1 MSSSSIDGRRL
12 KSRPI
17 PRADARMWL
26 SRWNMPSLLFYRI
39 ARTGG
44 YSVSEALKFAVFKLR
59 LPDRPEHLK
68 REMNEYLE
76 RLSQVDDNE
85 VRPPKH
91 TSH

>member
-1 MSSSSIDGRRL
+1 MSRIDGHRV
-12 KSRPI
+12 KSRPV
-17 PRADARMWL
+17 PRTDARMWL
-26 SRWNMPSLLFYRI
+26 NRLNMPSLLFYRI

-44 YSVSEALKFAVFKLR
+44 YSVSESLKFAVFKLR

-76 RLSQVDDNE
+76 RLSKVDDNE